1 MTAKKQNIVFIDS
14 KHIAIRN
21 SHGDVEIYQKID
33 TITEHSDD
41 DERTKNKLDILQEI
55 FQQDKK
61 NNEQNQIASIKK
73 ELNSI
78 EL

>member
-1 MTAKKQNIVFIDS
+1 MTAKKTNIVFIDS
-14 KHIAIRN
+14 QRIALRN
-21 SHGDVEIYQKID
+21 LSGDVEIYQKVD
-33 TITEHSDD
+33 TITDQPD
-41 DERTKNKLDILQEI
+41 DERTKNKPDILQEI